1 MITAF
6 DLKQGFRTHSG
17 CLQTRSLM
25 FHFPALLC
33 LGPLVFSVHH
43 VNWFQGV
50 QKGFCVV
57 ATCPLQEGWLTET
70 AGVWI
75 RRVTQG
81 NRIPQKVGRES
92 GQSKTSLNMW
102 RSFENVFL
110 CSHWWSQRKLML
122 FLYTSW
128 HLQTCELVAKGR
140 PWEQLPAAGDLACVT
155 TRCHGCPTEATL
167 SHSSGS
173 SQDAALLAAA
183 GNQSTNENPGE
194 EAEPEP
200 GCTLPPRRSPKVG
213 EFRVSPEPWA
223 GSAQHNEGRELEVK
237 D

>member
-1 MITAF
+1 MIAAF

-25 FHFPALLC
+25 FRFPALLC

-57 ATCPLQEGWLTET
+57 ATRLLQEGWLTET

-92 GQSKTSLNMW
+92 EQSKTSLNMW

-110 CSHWWSQRKLML
+110 CSQWCSQRKLMPFIL
-122 FLYTSW
+122 RGICKPVSW
-128 HLQTCELVAKGR
+128 SPRAGR
-140 PWEQLPAAGDLACVT
+140 
-155 TRCHGCPTEATL
+155 
-167 SHSSGS
+167 GS
-173 SQDAALLAAA
+173 SSRL
-183 GNQSTNENPGE
+183 PGFSL
-194 EAEPEP
+194 
-200 GCTLPPRRSPKVG
+200 C
-213 EFRVSPEPWA
+213 
-223 GSAQHNEGRELEVK
+223 HH
-237 D
+237 

>member
-6 DLKQGFRTHSG
+6 DLKQGFRTRSG
-17 CLQTRSLM
+17 CLQTRSLT
-25 FHFPALLC
+25 FRFPALLC

-57 ATCPLQEGWLTET
+57 ATRLLQEGWLTET

-75 RRVTQG
+75 RTVTQG

-92 GQSKTSLNMW
+92 EQSKTSLNMW

-110 CSHWWSQRKLML
+110 CSHWCSQRKLMP

-128 HLQTCELVAKGR
+128 HLQTCELVSKGR
-140 PWEQLPAAGDLACVT
+140 PWEQLPAARDLACVT

-167 SHSSGS
+167 SLPLWK
-173 SQDAALLAAA
+173 Q
-183 GNQSTNENPGE
+183 
-194 EAEPEP
+194 P
-200 GCTLPPRRSPKVG
+200 GCLRS
-213 EFRVSPEPWA
+213 W
-223 GSAQHNEGRELEVK
+223 QLRETTEC
-237 D
+237 